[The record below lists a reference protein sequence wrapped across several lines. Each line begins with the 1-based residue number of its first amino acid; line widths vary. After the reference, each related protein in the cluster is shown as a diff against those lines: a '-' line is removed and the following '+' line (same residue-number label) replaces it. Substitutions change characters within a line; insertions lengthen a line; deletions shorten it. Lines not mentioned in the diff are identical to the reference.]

1 MKKLMLGALAA
12 LILAAP
18 LALAAVPANAEVA
31 RTATFTAIQP
41 AGQVSQWDNVW
52 THVYTVTVQPDGT
65 FTGTGVEDGYDQSGT
80 SHWTETVTG
89 SFSTNGTTTTL
100 TAVRSDGVT
109 WTLLNAPNDGT
120 TVTLTE
126 TNPAVSWI
134 LEFKVT
140 APVYDVVPPVV
151 VRNHGECV
159 SGAAHAG
166 IVGKNLAAVAKVVTL
181 VGDYGSTT
189 CPAVS

>member
-1 MKKLMLGALAA
+1 MKKLMLGVLAA
-12 LILAAP
+12 LTLAAP
-18 LALAAVPANAEVA
+18 LALAAVPANAEVT

-52 THVYTVTVQPDGT
+52 THVYTVTVQSDGT
-65 FTGTGVEDGYDQSGT
+65 FIGTGVEDGQDQSGPA
-80 SHWTETVTG
+80 HFTETVTG
-89 SFSTNGTTTTL
+89 SFGVGTTTL
-100 TAVRSDGVT
+100 TAVRDDGVT

-140 APVYDVVPPVV
+140 APVYDAVPPVV

-166 IVGKNLAAVAKVVTL
+166 ITGKGLAAVAKVVTL
-181 VGDYGSTT
+181 VGDYGSDT
-189 CPAVS
+189 CPLV